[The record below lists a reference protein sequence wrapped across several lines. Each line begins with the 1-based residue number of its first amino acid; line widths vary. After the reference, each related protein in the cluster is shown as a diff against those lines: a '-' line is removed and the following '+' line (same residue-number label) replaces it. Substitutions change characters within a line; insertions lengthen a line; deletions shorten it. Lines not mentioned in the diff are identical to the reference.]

1 MLFREFCSACEEICL
16 SKRSEKLDRLKK
28 LLRECRQR
36 ILDDPNLTTYSVMR
50 LLLPHLDRSRASYGI
65 KEASL
70 AKLYIKIFCLPKDG
84 PDAIRLLTYKVPK
97 TTQTL
102 AKDFADICYNILRTR
117 CSSDVSSLSVSEI
130 NQYLENLSKT
140 YMSKKLENTEKL
152 LQPLLMKLPA
162 LEQKW
167 LIRIILRDVKLTGL
181 SDKIVLSAYHPDA
194 KELYDVSNDLEKVCI
209 TLLNPL
215 SRSSEI
221 EISLFNPF
229 RPMLADRLEMSKIF
243 AKMGNKPF
251 YVETKIDG
259 ERMQIHKS
267 GKRYGYYSR
276 RGFDYTSNFGTNSS
290 SGNLSPR
297 LEECFRETVT
307 SCIIDGEMVAWN
319 VKGSFIVSKGENI
332 DVKSISS
339 TGELIPCF
347 VAFDILLLN
356 GEVLSNL
363 PYKERLKLL
372 ESAVK
377 IKESVIQFPN
387 RKLVTT
393 KMEVTNLLN
402 DAIDQREEGIV
413 LKNPDSIYKPNE
425 RKGGW
430 FKVKPEYVNEMMDHL
445 DLIILG
451 GYHGQGRRRN
461 LIAMFLVGVAVPS
474 LEKEKEQL
482 EFYSFAR
489 VGSGFSDKQLRSLLE
504 KLNPHWQKWDKNAPP
519 PKIHCSREK
528 PDVWI
533 NPSSS
538 AILEIKASE
547 IISSNSYKAG
557 STLRFPRVERVR
569 EDRAWYSCMTFSEIN
584 EMRKM
589 ASGKLVTRHCSF
601 QDDIPSGKRIKTASV
616 IAGVATPFQAADI
629 SDVKR
634 SSNCFSDKEICVLN
648 GSSSFTKQ
656 ELERSVVSGGG
667 VVVQHPTHS
676 TFCIIAAKDDIRVK
690 SLKARPKWDIVCPA
704 WLLRCLNLNR
714 LIPFRPQDLLV
725 VTQATKEILAQN
737 FDRFG
742 NSLREATSVE
752 DVGPILQQVKDLEN
766 PVPLSVYEIADLEYE
781 IFGKLHKYGIFRTC
795 IVYVDVWE
803 TISDFNSLIIS
814 RELRIISLDLRI
826 YGAQVLNHMDHS
838 VTHVV
843 CDPVAY
849 PHRASMWKSINR
861 QQEVKF
867 KLVRPEWIAHS
878 ITQGNLLDEII
889 YCP

>member
-1 MLFREFCSACEEICL
+1 MLFWEFCSVCEEITL
-16 SKRSEKLDRLKK
+16 SKRSEKLERLKK
-28 LLRECRQR
+28 FLTECRQR
-36 ILDDPNLTTYSVMR
+36 IQEDKNLTMYSVMR
-50 LLLPHLDRSRASYGI
+50 LLLPHLDRSRGPYGI

-70 AKLYIKIFCLPKDG
+70 AKLYLKIFCLPKDG

-102 AKDFADICYNILRTR
+102 AKDFADICYNILRMR

-140 YMSKKLENTEKL
+140 YMLKKLENTEKL
-152 LQPLLMKLPA
+152 LQPLLMKLSA

-194 KELYDVSNDLEKVCI
+194 KELYDVSNDLEKVCT

-229 RPMLADRLEMSKIF
+229 RPMLADRLEMSKVF

-259 ERMQIHKS
+259 ERMQIHKC

-276 RGFDYTSNFGTNSS
+276 RGFDYTSNFGANSS
-290 SGNLSPR
+290 SGSLSPR

-319 VKGSFIVSKGENI
+319 VNGSFIVSKGENI

-339 TGELIPCF
+339 TGELVPCF

-356 GEVLSNL
+356 DEVLSNL
-363 PYKERLKLL
+363 PYQERLKLL

-377 IKESVIQFPN
+377 TKESVVQFPS
-387 RKLVTT
+387 RKLATT

-413 LKNPDSIYKPNE
+413 LKSPDSIYKPNE
-425 RKGGW
+425 RRGGW
-430 FKVKPEYVNEMMDHL
+430 FKVKPEYVNAMMDHL

-474 LEKEKEQL
+474 LENEKEQL

-489 VGSGFSDKQLRSLLE
+489 VGSGFSDKQLLSLLE
-504 KLNPHWQKWDKNAPP
+504 KLDPHWQKWDKNAPP
-519 PKIHCSREK
+519 PKIHCGREK

-547 IISSNSYKAG
+547 IVSSNSYKAG

-569 EDRAWYSCMTFSEIN
+569 EDRAWYSCMTLSEVN

-601 QDDIPSGKRIKTASV
+601 QDDIPSGKRLKTTSV
-616 IAGVATPFQAADI
+616 IAGVATLFQAADT
-629 SDVKR
+629 SDIKS

-648 GSSSFTKQ
+648 GSGSLTKQ
-656 ELERSVVSGGG
+656 ELERRVVSGGG
-667 VVVQHPTHS
+667 IVVQHPTHS
-676 TFCIIAAKDDIRVK
+676 TFCIIAVKDDIRVK
-690 SLKARPKWDIVCPA
+690 SLKARPKWDIVRPA
-704 WLLRCLNLNR
+704 WLLRCLNFNR
-714 LIPFRPQDLLV
+714 LVPFCPQDLLV
-725 VTQATKEILAQN
+725 ATQATKEILAQN

-742 NSLREATSVE
+742 NSLREPTSAE
-752 DVGPILQQVKDLEN
+752 DVGPILQQIKDLEN
-766 PVPLSVYEIADLEYE
+766 PTPLSVFEIADLEYQ

-795 IVYVDVWE
+795 IVYVDVLE
-803 TISDFNSLIIS
+803 TISDSNSLIIS
-814 RELRIISLDLRI
+814 RELQIISLDLRI
-826 YGAQVLNHMDHS
+826 YGAQVLNHMDPS

-849 PHRASMWKSINR
+849 PHRVSMWKSMNR

-867 KLVRPEWIAHS
+867 KLVRPEWVAHS
-878 ITQGNLLDEII
+878 ITQGNLLDEIA
-889 YCP
+889 YYP